1 MNKHS
6 QKVRRSAELLGAI
19 CGGLL
24 IGLPAIPLAAIAQQQ
39 PNGKTNPCPKIFYE
53 EPHNSQVTVPQG
65 CPPND
70 YTRTNA
76 QESLGTQ
83 GSQESQ
89 GSQGS
94 QESSSDH
101 NLPVIPPP
109 DQNKQ
114 SFDGKSSNGNTSQ
127 IYNSSQSS
135 MTNSGDQNY
144 SSSQQTQSSVTQTS
158 SPQHQAAAVAIVTP
172 TDGRVTVKLVNQTNA
187 PISYQAVGDT
197 APRTLQGKSNVTLQ
211 GLRIPATVTFH
222 REDGG
227 LLMVTPQGSSQQGSL
242 QLTLRETTDLGM
254 DRSALRIEQNGSVYL
269 N

>member
-1 MNKHS
+1 MNKNS
-6 QKVRRSAELLGAI
+6 QKLRRSGELLGAI

-39 PNGKTNPCPKIFYE
+39 PNSKTNPCPKIFYE
-53 EPHNSQVTVPQG
+53 EPHNSQVAVPQG

-70 YTRTNA
+70 YTRMNA
-76 QESLGTQ
+76 
-83 GSQESQ
+83 
-89 GSQGS
+89 QGS
-94 QESSSDH
+94 QESSSDQ
-101 NLPVIPPP
+101 NLPIIPPA
-109 DQNKQ
+109 DQKKQ
-114 SFDGKSSNGNTSQ
+114 SSSGQNSHGSTSK
-127 IYNSSQSS
+127 IYNSSESS
-135 MTNSGDQNY
+135 MTNSGDQND

-158 SPQHQAAAVAIVTP
+158 SPQHQATSVAIVTS
-172 TDGRVTVKLVNQTNA
+172 TNGRVSVKLVNQTNA
-187 PISYQAVGDT
+187 PISYQAIGDT

-227 LLMVTPQGSSQQGSL
+227 LLMVTPQSFSQQGSL
-242 QLTLRETTDLGM
+242 QLTLQETTDLGM

>member
-76 QESLGTQ
+76 QES
-83 GSQESQ
+83 
-89 GSQGS
+89 QGS

-101 NLPVIPPP
+101 NPPVIPPS
-109 DQNKQ
+109 DQKKQ
-114 SFDGKSSNGNTSQ
+114 SFDGENSNGSTSQ

-144 SSSQQTQSSVTQTS
+144 SSTQQTQSSVTQTS
-158 SPQHQAAAVAIVTP
+158 SPQHQAAAVAIVTL

-187 PISYQAVGDT
+187 PISYQALGDT
-197 APRTLQGKSNVTLQ
+197 APRTLQGKSSVTLQ

-227 LLMVTPQGSSQQGSL
+227 LLMVTPQGSSQQGSV
-242 QLTLRETTDLGM
+242 QLTLRETTALGM